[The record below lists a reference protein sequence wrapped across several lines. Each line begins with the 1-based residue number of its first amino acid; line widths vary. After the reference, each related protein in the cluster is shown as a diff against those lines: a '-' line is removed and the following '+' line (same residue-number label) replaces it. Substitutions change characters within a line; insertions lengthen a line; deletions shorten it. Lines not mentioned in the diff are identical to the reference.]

1 MLMKTKDRTGRM
13 MALTPASAAFSPSR
27 PSRALEVLC
36 LAPDTARLTPYNV
49 SSSNRRRDERD

>member
-27 PSRALEVLC
+27 AMEVLS
-36 LAPDTARLTPYNV
+36 LAPDTAHLTPYNV
-49 SSSNRRRDERD
+49 SFRNRRRDERD